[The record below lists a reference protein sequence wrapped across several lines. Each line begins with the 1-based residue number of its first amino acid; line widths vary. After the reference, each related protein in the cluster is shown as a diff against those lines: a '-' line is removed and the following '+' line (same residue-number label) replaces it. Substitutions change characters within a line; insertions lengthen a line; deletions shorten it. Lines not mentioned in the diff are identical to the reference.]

1 MPSLKTVIENVKSL
15 IQLLEIV
22 EEFRDVSLAEWNFRA
37 ALKAK
42 FLSLLEQ
49 QKTYWKQRGAIKWAK
64 LGDVGTKIF
73 HANATIRHRGNLIT
87 QLKSRDR
94 STLTSHKDKE
104 LLMISKKGQERQNL
118 LGLPLTHHCCWREG
132 IT

>member
-1 MPSLKTVIENVKSL
+1 MDSGYPNRVGYPAPFKGSTYHILEFWLRSGRPPQGKYKIFIFLHSSLRNVIE
-15 IQLLEIV
+15 
-22 EEFRDVSLAEWNFRA
+22 RA
-37 ALKAK
+37 S
-42 FLSLLEQ
+42 F
-49 QKTYWKQRGAIKWAK
+49 WAK
-64 LGDVGTKIF
+64 LGDVGTKKF

-87 QLKSRDR
+87 QLKSRDG

-104 LLMISKKGQERQNL
+104 LLMISKKGRERLNL